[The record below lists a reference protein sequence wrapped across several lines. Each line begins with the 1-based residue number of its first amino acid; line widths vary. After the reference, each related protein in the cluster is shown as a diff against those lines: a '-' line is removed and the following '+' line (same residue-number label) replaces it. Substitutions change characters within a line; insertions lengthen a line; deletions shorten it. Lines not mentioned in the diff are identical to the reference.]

1 MKKIYLL
8 FLAATAVI
16 AFQSCDKSDSD
27 DSQEGS
33 ETTNWWYRTGVVSGG
48 IKSISDGYTTE
59 NFDDKGRL
67 TSTVSPY
74 SNTQYEYNSSG
85 LISRIA
91 ELDPSD
97 VDKVL
102 EERIFEYGNPGKF
115 IPNLMGPGHMFHINE
130 TGLIPGL
137 SKIKYKYATGNN
149 NCEVDFKFEGDNL
162 LAILSYPG
170 FPNCDTTIVKYQGD
184 YPYEYSNGWEFIG
197 PITYYS
203 NGMFKEYREG
213 FISSGE
219 VSTDRRYYYMESNKY
234 MLLEKFT
241 EKIEGTSSTTY
252 TYDDKG
258 NPVSSVYTFPTGKVG
273 SVTNYSYE
281 FDSKGNWIKRSSTFQ
296 DGEGQETG
304 PGIVETREISY
315 WN

>member
-1 MKKIYLL
+1 MKKIFLL

-27 DSQEGS
+27 DSQDGS

-74 SNTQYEYNSSG
+74 SKTLYEYNSSG
-85 LISRIA
+85 LIARIA
-91 ELDPSD
+91 ELDPSND
-97 VDKVL
+97 DVL
-102 EERIFEYGNPGKF
+102 EERIYEYGNPGKF
-115 IPNLMGPGHMFHINE
+115 IPNLMNPGHLFHINQ

-162 LAILSYPG
+162 LAILSFPG
-170 FPNCDTTIVKYQGD
+170 TPNRDTTIVKYQGD

-234 MLLEKFT
+234 MLLAKST
-241 EKIEGTSSTTY
+241 ETSYGTTSTTEY

-258 NPVSSVYTFPTGKVG
+258 NTVRSVYSNGENKSITEF
-273 SVTNYSYE
+273 SYE
-281 FDSKGNWIKRSSTFQ
+281 FDSNGNWTKCTETSK
-296 DGEGQETG
+296 DGEGQEIG
-304 PGIVETREISY
+304 PGMVQTRVIEY
-315 WN
+315 W